1 VVSLSNSREL
11 FQNIK
16 GNLIVSCQALEHEP
30 LHGAHIMAKMAY
42 AAQIG
47 GATAIRAN
55 GIDDIQAI
63 KQAVSLPVIG
73 LVKRDYQD
81 SDIYI
86 TATKRE
92 IDELLQAGVD
102 MVALDA
108 TDRVRPNGEQLEVL
122 IRYLKENNQ
131 LVMADVS
138 TYEEGLRAEQLGV
151 DCVSTTLSGYTPYSK
166 QLKGPDFELIE
177 KLAKQLSIPVIAEGR
192 ISSPAEASYALQ
204 LGAYAV
210 VVGSAITRPQLIT
223 EYYVKEISKDVTE
236 HEHDKHGY
244 TSTKQAK

>member
-1 VVSLSNSREL
+1 MAVVRLSNSKVF
-11 FQNIK
+11 FQRIK

-30 LHGAHIMAKMAY
+30 LHGANIMAKMAE
-42 AAQIG
+42 AAQMG

-55 GIDDIQAI
+55 GVDDIKAI
-63 KQAVSLPVIG
+63 KKAVALPVIG
-73 LVKRDYQD
+73 LVKRDYKD

-92 IDELLQAGVD
+92 IDELLLAGVD

-108 TDRVRPNGEQLEVL
+108 TDRLRPNGESLEALV
-122 IRYLKENNQ
+122 RYLKENHQ

-138 TYEEGLRAEQLGV
+138 TFEEGLRAEKLGV

-166 QLKGPDFELIE
+166 QLKGPDFEMIE
-177 KLAKQLSIPVIAEGR
+177 TLAKRLSIPVIAEGR
-192 ISSPAEASYALQ
+192 ISSPTEASYALQ

-236 HEHDKHGY
+236 HDKHGY
-244 TSTKQAK
+244 TIKEQAK